1 VKSSKQIV
9 SKFRKNTI
17 FGTIAFITIVII
29 GVIIF
34 RRLNWLETTA
44 LWILSNMGAIIII
57 WLAYHHMGKLQD
69 ELHNQIYISQKKS
82 QRKMAIARLSAG
94 FTNGLS
100 ETEICCEIAQR
111 LNEVQGYEF
120 VAVYLLEKDTGN
132 RVLQASIGGLGMPNY
147 HQIPP
152 GKGLSQ
158 RPLID
163 GKLQYTPDVSLDD
176 WLSPV

>member
-1 VKSSKQIV
+1 
-9 SKFRKNTI
+9 
-17 FGTIAFITIVII
+17 
-29 GVIIF
+29 
-34 RRLNWLETTA
+34 
-44 LWILSNMGAIIII
+44 
-57 WLAYHHMGKLQD
+57 
-69 ELHNQIYISQKKS
+69 
-82 QRKMAIARLSAG
+82 MAIARLSAG